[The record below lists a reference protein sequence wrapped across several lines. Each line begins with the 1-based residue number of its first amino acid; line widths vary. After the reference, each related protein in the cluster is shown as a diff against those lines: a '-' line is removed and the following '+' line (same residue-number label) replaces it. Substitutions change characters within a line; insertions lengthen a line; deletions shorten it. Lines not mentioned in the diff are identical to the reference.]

1 MLIDNS
7 KISFLQTSMNVL
19 YPELI
24 IVILTLDVTT
34 RKDRSPAHVIE
45 ATLGMDSLAQVT
57 SGSLDIFN

>member
-1 MLIDNS
+1 
-7 KISFLQTSMNVL
+7 MNVL

-45 ATLGMDSLAQVT
+45 ATLGMDSLVQVT
-57 SGSLDIFN
+57 QESLDIFDVDTP